1 MEHDER
7 MANRQYEYEKYKMD
21 TARKYEYKKHKL
33 TIYLIVGVVL
43 FYILYFGEMRLY
55 SGYQEQKLKNLV
67 EEIQEDINNKKFDE
81 AYIKAQSIVYTSGWS
96 DELEEKWDNIRK
108 EVIDRIIK
116 AEKKETGKTTH
127 KRETDGIIDE
137 FFSLFD

>member
-7 MANRQYEYEKYKMD
+7 MANMQYEYEKYKMD

-55 SGYQEQKLKNLV
+55 SGYQE
-67 EEIQEDINNKKFDE
+67 
-81 AYIKAQSIVYTSGWS
+81 
-96 DELEEKWDNIRK
+96 
-108 EVIDRIIK
+108 
-116 AEKKETGKTTH
+116 
-127 KRETDGIIDE
+127 
-137 FFSLFD
+137 